1 MLFHLIVIIP
11 NEYYI
16 HFVVVLA
23 EKSGVC
29 FDIDVGKVGESDY
42 VPWAGLEDPPT
53 SYLGILG

>member
-16 HFVVVLA
+16 HFVVLA
-23 EKSGVC
+23 EKSGLC
-29 FDIDVGKVGESDY
+29 FDIDVGKAGESDY